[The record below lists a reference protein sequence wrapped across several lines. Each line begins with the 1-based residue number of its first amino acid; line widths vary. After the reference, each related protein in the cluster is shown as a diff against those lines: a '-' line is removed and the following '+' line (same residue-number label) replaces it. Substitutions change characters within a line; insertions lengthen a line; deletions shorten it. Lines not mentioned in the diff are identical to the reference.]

1 MNKTWTARIALLLIP
16 LLLGVY
22 ALAPAFAAQPAAG
35 AGQSPLRNIPVTGTI
50 AGGGTF
56 NGTLDIV
63 SFAADSTGTGLV
75 ATGLVSGVLHTA
87 AGDQTVT
94 KVLVDTPIPVS
105 LGNTA
110 GRAPAAPAATCSI
123 LNLTLGPLDLNL
135 LGLVVHLNQVHLT
148 IDANSGSGQLLG
160 NLLCAIVHLLDGNP
174 LGDVLGQIVGLLNR
188 VIDLLG

>member
-1 MNKTWTARIALLLIP
+1 MKKTWTARIALLLIP

-22 ALAPAFAAQPAAG
+22 ALAPAFAAQSAVG

-75 ATGLVSGVLHTA
+75 ATGLVSGVLHTPL
-87 AGDQTVT
+87 GDQTVT
-94 KVLVDTPIPVS
+94 KELVDAPIPVS
-105 LGNTA
+105 LGDTA
-110 GRAPAAPAATCSI
+110 GRAPDAPAATCSI
-123 LNLTLGPLDLNL
+123 LNLALGPLDLNL
-135 LGLVVHLNQVHLT
+135 LGLVVHLNTVHLT
-148 IDANSGSGQLLG
+148 IDAHSGSGQLLG

-174 LGDVLGQIVGLLNR
+174 LGDVLSQIVGLLNR